1 MASESVVTPD
11 NHVPIAVIDRNG
23 LDESVHHGC
32 AVVLGPDG
40 DVLRTVGDHT
50 QVVYP
55 RSCLKPLQAAAL
67 ARTAVRLEVRQWAM
81 ACASHDGSPLHLE
94 VVRSTLVSAGLDE
107 SALATTPDL
116 PYDRAEADQVLRDGG
131 APTALAMNCSGK
143 HAAFLATCVAE
154 GWDIEGHLLADH
166 PLQRHITAV
175 VDELCAADGGV
186 RHVGVDGCGAPT
198 HAVSLVGLARA
209 LATVVSTVDEVRIAM
224 TSHPVLVAG
233 PTRPATVLMTAVP
246 GLVAKDGAEGVFIAA
261 MPGVAT
267 VVVKVADGASRAGA
281 TVAASLLRAAGVA
294 VPDDLD
300 GDLAPPARGAGAPVG
315 RLRSLV

>member
-1 MASESVVTPD
+1 M
-11 NHVPIAVIDRNG
+11 
-23 LDESVHHGC
+23 
-32 AVVLGPDG
+32 
-40 DVLRTVGDHT
+40 
-50 QVVYP
+50 
-55 RSCLKPLQAAAL
+55 
-67 ARTAVRLEVRQWAM
+67 
-81 ACASHDGSPLHLE
+81 
-94 VVRSTLVSAGLDE
+94 
-107 SALATTPDL
+107 
-116 PYDRAEADQVLRDGG
+116 
-131 APTALAMNCSGK
+131 
-143 HAAFLATCVAE
+143 
-154 GWDIEGHLLADH
+154 
-166 PLQRHITAV
+166 
-175 VDELCAADGGV
+175 
-186 RHVGVDGCGAPT
+186 
-198 HAVSLVGLARA
+198 SLVGLARA
-209 LATVVSTVDEVRIAM
+209 LATVVSTVDEVRTAM